1 MAAASPPAVQSR
13 QTLTRD
19 DVVRLASGDRPWVA
33 LPVLAQVLRVPGGS
47 GDHGLR
53 FLAAACFAKVGL
65 RTPAGELFEGLPPEV
80 RRDPQVAALGA
91 AIEALQEDAIGF
103 AERQRVCEG
112 NVRALVE
119 RGVDLRD
126 VLARWV
132 EERSSSGE
140 IWLRARDGNIV
151 VQREAGSLEFRH
163 LVDFVGQVAAL
174 KLPHEAGGTTNI
186 KPYVL
191 EGADPPWLLRRV
203 MQVTPDQADGY
214 RVRVSLVQRDELELL
229 DGLSMADLREE
240 LRSPRLHVFVGE
252 DATRRLERE
261 LLSRTD
267 VIIAGHFLGMPAR
280 GKEWGG
286 LGRCEPPPE
295 HALQRAA
302 VSQQAESVRLEAAVR
317 VEYSARDAAWYGE
330 RFRTESSK
338 FKVQSGEV
346 NEDRHGVPAHQRPL
360 RVLLPTCRYSTYI
373 KHAAADLCEAF
384 KGVGCEARTLIEP
397 DDQSQMSSVAYLRAI
412 AEFQP
417 DLVVLINYTRSNIG
431 AVIPAGV
438 PVVTWVQDAMPHLFD
453 AKTGEAMGKLDF
465 VVGHTH
471 VELYERFGYPAQNR
485 MKLPVTAS
493 TTKFHDGPV
502 DPALREKFACDVAF
516 ITHHSETPE
525 RMHARLCEEAA
536 RAGSGSAVVRIF
548 EELRPRIRGLVE
560 AESQA
565 PIAQRVRDAA
575 IATAVEVIGREP
587 DARTG
592 AMLVNQYAFPMAD
605 RMVRH
610 RVLSW
615 AADVC
620 EARGWRMRVFGRG
633 WEKHERLAAMA
644 GPEIAHGEELRA
656 AYAAAGVTV
665 HASIHWMYHQRV
677 MECAL
682 SGGLPAVFLKPDDVS
697 LLRAWVVLQM
707 ADVGCGMSDERAGK
721 RELERRV
728 EKAGAPTGRSPTY
741 AATSPLGEVGKE
753 SRESRGAVRDVVCAA
768 ADCAEAMGFVA
779 QLQRIGRPVHPAWA
793 GLTITPRMLETAKRA
808 WSGMPDEPR
817 AAMLLG
823 DLAETTF
830 ATREGLEGL
839 IERAIASPARR
850 ENLSRGIAA
859 RVREHYSTQKAAEGI
874 LELVARAIRKD

>member
-1 MAAASPPAVQSR
+1 MAAASPPGVQGR

-33 LPVLAQVLRVPGGS
+33 LPALAQVLRVQG

-53 FLAAACFAKVGL
+53 YLAAACFAKVGL
-65 RTPAGELFEGLPPEV
+65 RTPAGELFEALPPEV
-80 RRDPQVAALGA
+80 RRDPQVAALGGVIGGLA
-91 AIEALQEDAIGF
+91 ADVIGF
-103 AERQRVCEG
+103 TERREVCEG
-112 NVRALVE
+112 NVRALAE
-119 RGVDLRD
+119 RGVDSARLTGA
-126 VLARWV
+126 LARWV
-132 EERSSSGE
+132 ESRCASREV
-140 IWLRARDGNIV
+140 WLRARDGNIV
-151 VQREAGSLEFRH
+151 VQREPGSLEFRH

-174 KLPHEAGGTTNI
+174 KLPHEGGGAAGGGTSNI
-186 KPYVL
+186 KPYVV

-203 MQVTPDQADGY
+203 MQATPDQADGY

-229 DGLSMADLREE
+229 DGLSMADMREE
-240 LRSPRLHVFVGE
+240 LKSPRLHVFVGE
-252 DATRRLERE
+252 DATKRLERD

-267 VIIAGHFLGMPAR
+267 VIIAGHFLGVPAR
-280 GKEWGG
+280 AKEWGG
-286 LGRCEPPPE
+286 VGRCEPPPE
-295 HALQRAA
+295 QVLQRAA

-317 VEYSARDAAWYGE
+317 VEYSARDAAWYAK
-330 RFRTESSK
+330 RFTEA
-338 FKVQSGEV
+338 E
-346 NEDRHGVPAHQRPL
+346 RPL

-384 KGVGCEARTLIEP
+384 KGAGCEARTLIEP
-397 DDQSQMSSVAYLRAI
+397 DDQAQLSSVAYLRAI

-502 DPALREKFACDVAF
+502 DPALREKFSCDVAF

-525 RMHARLCEEAA
+525 RMHARLCDEAG

-548 EELRPRIRGLVE
+548 EELRPRIREMVE
-560 AESQA
+560 TESHA
-565 PIAQRVRDAA
+565 PIAQRVREAA

-620 EARGWRMRVFGRG
+620 EARGWTMRVFGRG
-633 WEKHERLAAMA
+633 WERHERLAAMA

-682 SGGLPAVFLKPDDVS
+682 SGGLPAVYLKPDDVS
-697 LLRAWVVLQM
+697 LLRAWVVQRM
-707 ADVGCGMSDERAGK
+707 WDVGSGMGEVK
-721 RELERRV
+721 T
-728 EKAGAPTGRSPTY
+728 GAPSASLRSASPPSGTGER
-741 AATSPLGEVGKE
+741 
-753 SRESRGAVRDVVCAA
+753 AA
-768 ADCAEAMGFVA
+768 ADCAEAMSFVA

-793 GLTITPRMLETAKRA
+793 GLTITPRMLETARRA
-808 WSGMPDEPR
+808 WSGMSDAPR

-839 IERAIASPARR
+839 IERARGSRERR
-850 ENLSRGIAA
+850 ENLSRGIAG

-874 LELVARAIRKD
+874 LRLVRGALVD

>member
-1 MAAASPPAVQSR
+1 MGRKITKTGGLARIGPHPCVSPGSVTLVDTDGMTTLAAAPGTQGR

-19 DVVRLASGDRPWVA
+19 EVVRLATGDRPWSA
-33 LPVLAQVLRVPGGS
+33 LPVLAQILRVR
-47 GDHGLR
+47 GDDQGLR

-65 RTPAGELFEGLPPEV
+65 KSPAAALFAALPAEV
-80 RRDPQVAALGA
+80 RRDPQVAALAGV
-91 AIEALQEDAIGF
+91 IEGLDGDVIGF
-103 AERQRVCEG
+103 EERRGVCER
-112 NVRALVE
+112 NVAVLAA
-119 RGVDLRD
+119 RGVDLSEAF
-126 VLARWV
+126 ARWV
-132 EERSSSGE
+132 ESRRGSAEV
-140 IWLRARDGNIV
+140 WLRARDGNVV
-151 VQREAGSLEFRH
+151 VQRQPGSLEFRH
-163 LVDFVGQVAAL
+163 LADFVGQVGAL
-174 KLPHEAGGTTNI
+174 KLPHEAGLAPGAPTSNVR
-186 KPYVL
+186 PYVI

-203 MQVTPDQADGY
+203 MQATPDQADGY

-229 DGLSMADLREE
+229 DGLSMADLRAE
-240 LRSPRLHVFVGE
+240 LASPRLHVFVGE

-261 LLSRTD
+261 LLARTD
-267 VIIAGHFLGMPAR
+267 VIIAGHFLGVPAR

-286 LGRCEPPPE
+286 SGRCDPPPE
-295 HALQRAA
+295 QALQRAA

-317 VEYSARDAAWYGE
+317 VEYSARDAAWYAK
-330 RFRTESSK
+330 RFTQTE
-338 FKVQSGEV
+338 
-346 NEDRHGVPAHQRPL
+346 RPL

-384 KGVGCEARTLIEP
+384 KGIGCESRTLIEP
-397 DDQSQMSSVAYLRAI
+397 DDQSQLSSVAYLRAI
-412 AEFQP
+412 AEFKP
-417 DLVVLINYTRSNIG
+417 DLVVLINYTRANIG

-471 VELYERFGYPAQNR
+471 VELYERFGYPARNR

-493 TTKFHDGPV
+493 TTKFHDEPV
-502 DPALREKFACDVAF
+502 DSGLREKFACDAAF

-525 RMHARLCEEAA
+525 RMHARLCAEAS
-536 RAGSGSAVVRIF
+536 RGGSGSAVVRIF
-548 EELRPRIRGLVE
+548 EELRPRIRELVE
-560 AESQA
+560 TQSQA
-565 PIAQRVRDAA
+565 PIAQRVREAA
-575 IATAVEVIGREP
+575 IATATEVVGREP
-587 DARTG
+587 DARTQ
-592 AMLVNQYAFPMAD
+592 AAIVNQYAFPLAD

-615 AADVC
+615 AAEVC
-620 EARGWRMRVFGRG
+620 EARGWSMRVFGRG
-633 WEKHERLAAMA
+633 WEKHERLARVA

-682 SGGLPAVFLKPDDVS
+682 SGGLPAVYLKPDDVS
-697 LLRAWVVLQM
+697 LLRAWVVERM
-707 ADVGCGMSDERAGK
+707 AECGPPNAERGSERA
-721 RELERRV
+721 
-728 EKAGAPTGRSPTY
+728 
-741 AATSPLGEVGKE
+741 E
-753 SRESRGAVRDVVCAA
+753 SVCAA
-768 ADCAEAMGFVA
+768 ADCAEAMSFVA

-793 GLTITPRMLETAKRA
+793 ELKITPRMLETAQRA
-808 WSGMPDEPR
+808 WAGMPEAPR

-830 ATREGLEGL
+830 DSREGLEEL
-839 IERAIASPARR
+839 IKRAIESPSRR

-874 LELVARAIRKD
+874 LGLVRLSLRS